1 MYLFKIFIKPN
12 NCTRERKKKREE
24 SLSLKNFYST
34 FLCLLLVSFLMFS
47 YCRYMYLDRD
57 IDIYWYYDDNS
68 NNRNDDS
75 DGGHDCG
82 NANTLVG
89 TS

>member
-1 MYLFKIFIKPN
+1 
-12 NCTRERKKKREE
+12 
-24 SLSLKNFYST
+24 
-34 FLCLLLVSFLMFS
+34 MFS

-75 DGGHDCG
+75 DGGYDCG